1 MRKLFYDNVVI
12 GSRLN
17 AVIYAFSHGLPL
29 LLTSVKKP
37 SKVEYLEPTNVAI
50 LGDLNSKPQ
59 RTRDGF
65 KEHGA
70 RKLDVWNRLTFI
82 MPTAGNIP
90 FSNKIS
96 SIRIDEE
103 KRELKVFTHNSRSIT
118 IHCNRIIIFDDTN
131 ISGLPVPV
139 QIPTDDDKRKVM
151 DWISVR
157 SGMVHSY
164 DLFQTDTSYV
174 NRVCFYPS
182 DRIDGAH
189 DKKDLVAVSYLT
201 KTELNEIEYSD
212 LFVRYKVMDLMKEAG
227 IRGRRNGRDPNNPGK
242 YKHYA
247 IKLETHKREVDLEC
261 RTLYN
266 NTEFVEFNYQL
277 EEELLKESHKSPL
290 HLIQLYERLRGAV

>member
-37 SKVEYLEPTNVAI
+37 SKVEYLEPANVAI

-82 MPTAGNIP
+82 MSAAGHIP

-96 SIRIDEE
+96 SIRVDEE
-103 KRELKVFTHNSRSIT
+103 KRELKVFTHNSRSII

-131 ISGLPVPV
+131 INGLPVPI
-139 QIPTDDDKRKVM
+139 QMPTDDDKRKVM

-157 SGMVHSY
+157 SGMVHPY
-164 DLFQTDTSYV
+164 DLFQTDSPFV

-182 DRIDGAH
+182 DRIDGTH
-189 DKKDLVAVSYLT
+189 DKKDLVAISYLT
-201 KTELNEIEYSD
+201 KAELNEIEHSD
-212 LFVRYKVMDLMKEAG
+212 LFVRYKVLDLMKEAG
-227 IRGRRNGRDPNNPGK
+227 IRGRRNGRDPNNPDR

-277 EEELLKESHKSPL
+277 EEELLKEGPP
-290 HLIQLYERLRGAV
+290 HLVQLYERLRGTV